1 MINKR
6 KLEQL
11 ETYML
16 SVLDGSR
23 AGKWPSTL
31 RLLLKGLSTIFAA
44 IVQIRLWLYH
54 HRILRPSTLGC
65 QVISV
70 GNLTVGGTGKTPVV
84 EVFARNLQQQ
94 GRKVAIL
101 SRGYK
106 SKELPFWQKMV
117 QRITTGRI
125 ETPPRVVSDGK
136 RLLLDSWTAGDEPY
150 MLASNLTEV
159 AVVVDKDRVKAGK
172 YAIKELGCDTLILD
186 DGFQYLKL
194 GNRLDIALVDRTNP
208 FGGGHL
214 LPRGLLREPMRNI
227 KRAGFIFITKCND
240 GGDKELK
247 EQLRRFNPV
256 AEISECR
263 HSEKYLKDVFGTATY
278 ELDKLKGLKIA
289 AISAIAVP
297 ETFENALRKLG
308 AEVVYARRFAD
319 HHRFTQQEIINT
331 INWSIKRGAEAIL
344 TTEKDAVRFP
354 FVERRDIPV
363 MFMRV
368 EIEMLSGEE
377 EFMDWIAR
385 ICFKSPRD
393 RQPPAKKKAADE
405 ISRPESEGKENEN
418 PLFTPN
424 LTT

>member
-1 MINKR
+1 MSNKR
-6 KLEQL
+6 KIEQL

-23 AGKWPSTL
+23 SGKWPSTL
-31 RLLLKGLSTIFAA
+31 RVLLKGLSLIFAL
-44 IVQIRLWLYH
+44 IVQLRLMLYR
-54 HRILRPSTLGC
+54 HRIIRPSTLGC

-84 EVFARNLQQQ
+84 EVFARTLQRN

-106 SKELPFWQKMV
+106 SKELPFLQKMV
-117 QRITTGRI
+117 QRITTGKI

-150 MLASNLTEV
+150 MLASNLPEV

-227 KRAGFIFITKCND
+227 KRAGFIFITKCHA
-240 GGDKELK
+240 GVDKELK
-247 EQLRRFNPV
+247 EQLRRLNPV

-263 HSEKYLKDVFGTATY
+263 HANKYLKEVFGDKIHD
-278 ELDKLKGLKIA
+278 LDILKGMKIA
-289 AISAIAVP
+289 AVSAIAVP
-297 ETFENALRKLG
+297 ESFENALRRLG
-308 AEVVYARRFAD
+308 AEIIYTRRFAD

-354 FVERRDIPV
+354 YVERRDIPV
-363 MFMRV
+363 LFMRV

-385 ICFKSPRD
+385 ICFKSPRA
-393 RQPPAKKKAADE
+393 RQNREKKKAAE
-405 ISRPESEGKENEN
+405 SASRLEAEGKEKAK
-418 PLFTPN
+418 PSAISGL
-424 LTT
+424 

>member
-1 MINKR
+1 MTYKR
-6 KLEQL
+6 RIEQL

-23 AGKWPSTL
+23 KGKWPATL
-31 RLLLKGLSTIFAA
+31 RVLLKVLSVIFSVV
-44 IVQIRLWLYH
+44 VQLRLTLYK
-54 HRILRPSTLGC
+54 HRIMRPSTLGC

-106 SKELPFWQKMV
+106 SKETPFLQKMV
-117 QRITTGRI
+117 QRITTGKI

-150 MLASNLTEV
+150 MLASNLPEV
-159 AVVVDKDRVKAGK
+159 SVVVDKDRVKAGK

-194 GNRLDIALVDRTNP
+194 GHRLDIALVDSKNP
-208 FGGGHL
+208 YGGGHL

-227 KRAGFIFITKCND
+227 RRAGFIFITKCGED
-240 GGDKELK
+240 GAPELK
-247 EQLRRFNPV
+247 EQLRRLNPE

-263 HSEKYLKDVFGTATY
+263 HAAKFLKDVFGDRTY
-278 ELDKLKGLKIA
+278 PLEKLKGMKIA

-297 ETFENALRKLG
+297 ESFEDALRSFG
-308 AEVVYARRFAD
+308 AEIVYTRRFAD
-319 HHRFTQQEIINT
+319 HHRFTQQEIINS
-331 INWSIKRGAEAIL
+331 INWGMKRGAEVIL

-354 FVERRDIPV
+354 FVDRRDIPII
-363 MFMRV
+363 FMRV
-368 EIEMLSGEE
+368 EIEMLSGEA
-377 EFMDWIAR
+377 EFMNWISR
-385 ICFKSPRD
+385 ICFKSPRL
-393 RQPPAKKKAADE
+393 A
-405 ISRPESEGKENEN
+405 
-418 PLFTPN
+418 
-424 LTT
+424 